1 MNFAQAVTILNKRLT
16 KKQPRTFTGLWIR
29 INAPR
34 VFRFIK
40 KEIKT
45 ELGDTD
51 WDAVTTALDPLLQ
64 RRWMGEH
71 GRRYKKKI
79 KKYKNKH
86 EVDIV
91 LKKYR
96 SKLYTFLTPVDRAT
110 DSVRDTISITLVRV
124 AQKGNASAQEELTKL
139 VGYIIDHWLETTPR
153 LSRWNGY
160 KEELQKQ
167 LAACIRRFRYA
178 GTFIGYL
185 FRTLEYAGQ
194 GLPPFRVSSL
204 DEEIADTRKRK
215 IDNVYKDS
223 VTGEIRYFK

>member
-1 MNFAQAVTILNKRLT
+1 MNLPQAAAILNRRLA
-16 KKQPRTFTGLWIR
+16 KSQPRTFTSLWIR
-29 INAPR
+29 LNAPS
-34 VFRFIK
+34 VFNFIK

-45 ELGDTD
+45 ELGYTD
-51 WDAVTTALDPLLQ
+51 WDAITTALDPVLQ

-71 GRRYKKKI
+71 GRRHKKKI

-86 EVDIV
+86 EVEIV
-91 LKKYR
+91 LKKYQ
-96 SKLYTFLTPVDRAT
+96 SKLYTFLTPVDRTT
-110 DSVRDTISITLVRV
+110 DTIRDIISITLVRV
-124 AQKGNASAQEELTKL
+124 AQRGNMTAQQEVVKL
-139 VGYIIDHWLETTPR
+139 VGYIIDHWIETTPR

-160 KEELQKQ
+160 KEELQQQ
-167 LAACIRRFRYA
+167 LVACIRRFRYA

-204 DEEIADTRKRK
+204 DEDIADTGKRK

-223 VTGEIRYFK
+223 VTGEISYFK